1 MGSGVVEDMA
11 AVFVILPEAAELTAP
26 RIRMVFAALATRVPR
41 ERAPARQKGGAA
53 VEGIYR
59 IDEQSRNGIGQHDS
73 ICGVRPQIGDTD
85 GIGERFGGG
94 NRLGAGGF
102 HDR

>member
-1 MGSGVVEDMA
+1 MPRWP
-11 AVFVILPEAAELTAP
+11 PEYP
-26 RIRMVFAALATRVPR
+26 
-41 ERAPARQKGGAA
+41 ERGRRPGQKGGAA

-102 HDR
+102 RDR